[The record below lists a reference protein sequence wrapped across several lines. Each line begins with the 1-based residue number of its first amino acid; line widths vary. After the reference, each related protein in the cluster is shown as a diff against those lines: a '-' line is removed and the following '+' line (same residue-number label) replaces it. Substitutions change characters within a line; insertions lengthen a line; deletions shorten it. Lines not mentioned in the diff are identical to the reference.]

1 MDTYGGKPNADQ
13 LLHDLMRIMAPAPY
27 GADCNKFA
35 RRFAGGKLRQAHAPG
50 IQGPIERVTDAV
62 QRYADEQH
70 EIEAADRSG
79 LGQ

>member
-13 LLHDLMRIMAPAPY
+13 LLHDLMRIMGPKELGY
-27 GADCNKFA
+27 GGCKFMA
-35 RRFAGGKLRQAHAPG
+35 TNRIGTYEVDEPRL
-50 IQGPIERVTDAV
+50 QGPIDRVTDAV